1 MKKTS
6 LVLVIVV
13 IGLMS
18 GLVLAAGSKNNWP
31 PILDLDV
38 RNFEANVTSLN
49 LTSMNA
55 SLAANNFKPLSGP
68 FWGFSANSY
77 LKNSPHNKFN
87 FGLYTSQLSKSSVNG
102 VKRAGFALQSIG
114 LMINRDFL
122 GQGIT
127 FSPKLV
133 LGVAAVNLSL
143 VHKASEEIYLEPREV
158 LAKGIYLNGLIGF
171 GLHYNFNEIVGLTA
185 SADLLGGYKLIQP
198 IKDLNSFTGYKLG
211 LGFVISLP
219 I

>member
-6 LVLVIVV
+6 LVLFLVI

-18 GLVLAAGSKNNWP
+18 GLVFAAGSEKNWP
-31 PILDLDV
+31 TILDLDV
-38 RNFEANVTSLN
+38 RNFEANGASLN
-49 LTSMNA
+49 LASMNA
-55 SLAANNFKPLSGP
+55 SLAANNFQPLTGP
-68 FWGFSANSY
+68 FWGFSGSSY
-77 LKNSPHNKFN
+77 LKNAPQNKLN
-87 FGLYTSQLSKSSVNG
+87 FGLYTSQLFKSSLKG
-102 VKRAGFALQSIG
+102 VKKAGFALQSLG

-122 GQGIT
+122 GQGII

-143 VHKASEEIYLEPREV
+143 LHKASEEIYLEPREV
-158 LAKGIYLNGLIGF
+158 IAKGIYLSGLAGVS
-171 GLHYNFNEIVGLTA
+171 LHYYLNEIVGLTA
-185 SADLLGGYKLIQP
+185 SADLMGGYKLIQP
-198 IKDLNSFTGYKLG
+198 IKDLNSFTGYKFG